1 MNKRWGVAKTLWG
14 TVLYVYVLK
23 MVTAH
28 VVVVM
33 TVRMFGK
40 GGVEK
45 PITCEH
51 NGKQLFFA
59 YLISMSVRT
68 QAKCMPP

>member
-28 VVVVM
+28 VVVVIM
-33 TVRMFGK
+33 LGK

-51 NGKQLFFA
+51 NSKQLFFA